1 MRGGNVCGPFAQNKD
16 SRPTINR
23 FSAVTT
29 NTMPLQLHVHMLPA
43 LVSCETLANQCVVV
57 VDVLR
62 ATTTIAHALA
72 AKATAVIPCL
82 EIEDAW
88 RIAREM
94 ETGQY
99 VLGGERFGLPIDG
112 FHLGNSPSE
121 YTPQTVSGKT
131 VIFTT
136 TNGTRAVEACRT
148 SGSVLFAA
156 FVNLSAVCQSLAARE
171 SVHIVCAG
179 TRGEISAEDVLLA
192 GALADQLAGC
202 KMANDQATLARDAWR
217 AATDGDEAQDLVAQ
231 LKASRGGRNL
241 IREGLSDDIDIA
253 AQIDLLNVVPL
264 LNQSNGRI
272 EAA

>member
-1 MRGGNVCGPFAQNKD
+1 
-16 SRPTINR
+16 
-23 FSAVTT
+23 
-29 NTMPLQLHVHMLPA
+29 MPLQLHVHMLPA
-43 LVSCETLANQCVVV
+43 LITGEPLANQCVVV

-72 AKATAVIPCL
+72 AKAAAVIPCL
-82 EIEDAW
+82 EVEDAW

-94 ETGQY
+94 ESEQY
-99 VLGGERFGLPIDG
+99 ILGGERFGLPIDG

-148 SGSVLFAA
+148 SETVLFAA
-156 FVNLSAVCQSLAARE
+156 FVNLSSVCQRLSGLEA
-171 SVHIVCAG
+171 VHILCAG

-192 GALADQLAGC
+192 GALADQLGGSE
-202 KMANDQATLARDAWR
+202 MANDQATLARDAWR
-217 AATDGDEAQDLVAQ
+217 AATAGDDAQDLVRH

-241 IREGLSDDIDIA
+241 ISEGLGADIDIA
-253 AQIDLLNVVPL
+253 AQIDLLDVVPV
-264 LNQSNGRI
+264 LNRSTGKI
-272 EAA
+272 EAT